1 MGINKVAKS
10 AKELRVYQQAYE
22 LAMEIYGLTKKWP
35 KEETYALT
43 DQVRRSSRSVCANLK
58 EAWAKRRYEAHFI
71 SKLTDADAENGETE
85 TWLDFA
91 LDCQYLS
98 KEQHERLSCRCQEMG
113 GMIGSMLKQ
122 SSSFVPSS
130 D

>member
-1 MGINKVAKS
+1 MGQNNSAKS

-22 LAMEIYGLTKKWP
+22 LALEIYDLTKKWP
-35 KEETYALT
+35 KEETYSLI

-91 LDCQYLS
+91 LDCKYLS
-98 KEQHERLSCRCQEMG
+98 KQDHADLSQRCSEIG
-113 GMIGSMLKQ
+113 GMIGSMLKIA
-122 SSSFVPSS
+122 SSFCSKH
-130 D
+130 